1 MVQDSSTKIG
11 SCDLLQIAAPS
22 TDIARQNVVVVNNQH
37 QVNLSMDQF
46 NAKNS
51 PACSSKQR
59 MRWTPE
65 LHEAFVEAIN
75 QLGGSE
81 RA

>member
-1 MVQDSSTKIG
+1 MATPSS
-11 SCDLLQIAAPS
+11 
-22 TDIARQNVVVVNNQH
+22 DIARQGIVVNNQH
-37 QVNLSMDQF
+37 QVNLSMEQF

-51 PACSSKQR
+51 PASSVTSKQR

-65 LHEAFVEAIN
+65 LHEAFVESVN